1 MTPALVLLA
10 LYGAALLVLGWLA
23 SRRAASSPED
33 YFLAG
38 SGLGTVVLFMAL
50 FGTNCTPFVL
60 VGVPGVSVL
69 EGSVRLAELVRGAE
83 PVDVPAEVSQQDRR
97 CDDPGRESQGA
108 RTALSTL
115 CHMQRVADDRLQVK
129 VRLALRTTTKRV

>member
-60 VGVPGVSVL
+60 VGVPGRAQVPFQDGVL
-69 EGSVRLAELVRGAE
+69 GAQVKKPETPTNCRPRNEALKCVRL
-83 PVDVPAEVSQQDRR
+83 
-97 CDDPGRESQGA
+97 
-108 RTALSTL
+108 
-115 CHMQRVADDRLQVK
+115 
-129 VRLALRTTTKRV
+129 

>member
-50 FGTNCTPFVL
+50 
-60 VGVPGVSVL
+60 
-69 EGSVRLAELVRGAE
+69 
-83 PVDVPAEVSQQDRR
+83 
-97 CDDPGRESQGA
+97 SQGPGGPL
-108 RTALSTL
+108 LSLVDTS
-115 CHMQRVADDRLQVK
+115 
-129 VRLALRTTTKRV
+129 